1 MEEHDDFPTPE
12 VVDDQIERLS
22 TEADNLS
29 AATRLVHDL
38 RNIYQPHAA
47 RDTHSLERVWER
59 LAHSENQVQS
69 RQGGN
74 NQTIDLMK
82 IRQER
87 SQYMISDSH
96 SLSRWTTLQRRSG
109 IAAAV
114 LFLTLLVGSMIVVL
128 NYAHQGNTQT
138 GSLSHPLAP
147 VHTSS
152 STYRD
157 GTTPVAPQNQGKTL
171 YSYHT
176 VDNIYSL
183 AWSPNSARIAMGTDT
198 VVREW
203 DATSGK
209 HVFTYN
215 PNPNGGASVLSVA
228 WSLDGQRI
236 ADGSGNVQI
245 WNAKTGHLYIT
256 FPSSQQLG
264 AIQQSSSNAYL
275 SSHIA
280 TTPFSGGSVVNSTAW
295 SPKGTYMA
303 SALDGGYGNIVDVWD
318 TSTGKIITTYHK
330 HTNYVTQVAWS
341 PDGKYVA
348 SSSLDGTV
356 QVWNAS
362 TGKTITT
369 FKGDSGTVAWSP
381 NGKLVAS
388 GGSDG
393 TVQVWNPMTGQI
405 ILTYRGHTG
414 DVDAVAWSPDS
425 TRIASGGADTTVQI
439 WDAATGKTLYT
450 YHGHANNVRTLAWS
464 PDGKYITSAEDS
476 ETGGGTVK
484 VWVA

>member
-29 AATRLVHDL
+29 PATRLVHDL
-38 RNIYQPHAA
+38 RNTYQPYATKDA
-47 RDTHSLERVWER
+47 HSLERVWER
-59 LAHSENQVQS
+59 LAHSGNQMHS

-74 NQTIDLMK
+74 NQPIDLMK

-87 SQYMISDSH
+87 SQYMISNSH
-96 SLSRWTTLQRRSG
+96 SVSKWTTLQRRSG
-109 IAAAV
+109 IVAAI
-114 LFLTLLVGSMIVVL
+114 LFLTLLVGSMIIVL

-138 GSLSHPLAP
+138 GSLSHPVAP
-147 VHTSS
+147 VHKSS
-152 STYRD
+152 PTFSN
-157 GTTPVAPQNQGKTL
+157 GTTPIVLQNQGKTL

-176 VDNIYSL
+176 IDNIYSL
-183 AWSPNSARIAMGTDT
+183 TWSPNSARIAMGTDT

-215 PNPNGGASVLSVA
+215 PNPNGGPSVLSVA
-228 WSLDGQRI
+228 WSPDGQRI

-256 FPSSQQLG
+256 FPSSQLG
-264 AIQQSSSNAYL
+264 AVQQSASNAYL

-280 TTPFSGGSVVNSTAW
+280 TTPFSGGSVIYSTAW
-295 SPKGTYMA
+295 SPDGKYMA

-318 TSTGKIITTYHK
+318 TTTGKVITTYHG
-330 HTNYVTQVAWS
+330 HTDYVYQVAWS

-348 SSSLDGTV
+348 SASLDGTV

-362 TGKTITT
+362 TGKTITNY
-369 FKGDSGTVAWSP
+369 KGDSNAVAWSP
-381 NGKLVAS
+381 DGKLVAS
-388 GGSDG
+388 AGGNG

-405 ILTYRGHTG
+405 ALTYRGHSG
-414 DVDAVAWSPDS
+414 GVDTVTWSPDG
-425 TRIASGGADTTVQI
+425 TRIVSGGADTTVQV
-439 WDAATGKTLYT
+439 WDATTGKTLYT
-450 YHGHANNVRTLAWS
+450 YHGHSNNVRTLAWS